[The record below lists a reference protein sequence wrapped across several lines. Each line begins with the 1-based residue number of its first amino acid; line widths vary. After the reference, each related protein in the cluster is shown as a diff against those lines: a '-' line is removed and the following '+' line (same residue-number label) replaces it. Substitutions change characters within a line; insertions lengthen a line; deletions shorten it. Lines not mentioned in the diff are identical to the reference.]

1 MSQEIAKIKL
11 DGTKN
16 GKITVSIVEEPYGK
30 DSDSIASIG
39 IALQESS
46 NEPDWKVHL
55 PKANI
60 DAVIDALQ
68 KAKEEL

>member
-1 MSQEIAKIKL
+1 MKEIAKMKL

-30 DSDSIASIG
+30 NSASVASIG
-39 IALQESS
+39 VSLQESS

-60 DAVIDALQ
+60 DDVIDALQ
-68 KAKEEL
+68 KAKAEL